1 MDRRIVG
8 RMMRLLLVLAIV
20 VGGAVIVWWT
30 LPLVYPFLIG
40 WILAYVLNPFV
51 LLLQRKGR
59 FPRWLAVTVVLL
71 IFTAAMVALI
81 TTLVMRLTE
90 ELMNLSGSMDDLVQW
105 IEQSYNDFI
114 ARPEIHNLIDR
125 INHFYNENPKYQ
137 DMINNRISDTAKVIA
152 KAGTNLISAFLMG
165 IVGFLSSLP
174 AIAIITVVVLL
185 ASFFISKD
193 WHKYAGRGKSW
204 FPPALRTKV
213 GIVWKDLRHAL
224 FGYLR
229 SQFIMISITTVVVM
243 IGLFIIGVTNAVSI
257 GLFIGFVDLLPY
269 LGVGAVM
276 IPWLAY
282 EFLAGDWELG
292 TSLSILYGI
301 VLLARQFIEPKVL
314 ASSVGLEAL
323 PTLMAMF
330 IGLKLFGIF
339 GLIIGPVTVVVLTAC
354 HKAGVFRDIA
364 KYIHYGS
371 R

>member
-1 MDRRIVG
+1 MLI
-8 RMMRLLLVLAIV
+8 VLAV
-20 VGGAVIVWWT
+20 VIGGGALIWWA
-30 LPLVYPFLIG
+30 LPLVYPFLLG
-40 WILAYVLNPFV
+40 WLLAYLLNPLV
-51 LLLQRKGR
+51 HLLQNKGR
-59 FPRWLAVTVVLL
+59 FPRWLAVSVVLL
-71 IFTAAMVALI
+71 LFTAAMITLL
-81 TTLVMRLTE
+81 TTLVMRVTE
-90 ELMNLSGSMDDLVQW
+90 EIMNLSGSMQNWVDW

-114 ARPEIHNLIDR
+114 ARPEIHDLIDR

-137 DMINNRISDTAKVIA
+137 EMINNRISDTAKLVA
-152 KAGTNLISAFLMG
+152 QGGTNVISMFLMG
-165 IVGFLSSLP
+165 VVGFLSSLP
-174 AIAIITVVVLL
+174 SIAIITVVVLL

-193 WHKYAGRGKSW
+193 WHKYVERAQNW
-204 FPPALRTKV
+204 FPPALRNKV
-213 GIVWKDLRHAL
+213 GFVWKDLRHAL

-229 SQFIMISITTVVVM
+229 SQFIMISITTVVVT
-243 IGLFIIGVTNAVSI
+243 IGLFIIGVHNALSI

-276 IPWLAY
+276 IPWLGY
-282 EFLAGDWELG
+282 TFLIGDWELG

-301 VLLARQFIEPKVL
+301 VLVARQFIEPKVL

-354 HKAGVFRDIA
+354 KRAGVFRDIA
-364 KYIHYGS
+364 KYIRYGA